1 VVIRSTNGGI
11 CYHAVKL
18 RGILPHDNKISWA
31 GFSKREKE
39 LSSYQTEHGAEVDFI
54 VTSNGETLAIESKA
68 SRNVGRS
75 DLRGLDSF
83 AECYGKPH
91 RSMVFYLGAERR
103 KMERVKVLPWQVGL
117 REIGL

>member
-1 VVIRSTNGGI
+1 MRLN
-11 CYHAVKL
+11 YAVFQ
-18 RGILPHDNKISWA
+18 PHDKKISWA

-39 LSSYQTEHGAEVDFI
+39 LSSYRTEHGAEVDFI

-83 AECYGKPH
+83 TEYYGKPPPLDGVPFGS
-91 RSMVFYLGAERR
+91 RTAKNGARGGSSLAGR
-103 KMERVKVLPWQVGL
+103 A
-117 REIGL
+117 